1 MILPSRRFF
10 DPKGLAETRGAL
22 FKRPMSRIA
31 KSLAASL
38 LLALSLLF
46 AGLSP
51 PALAQIPGLPG
62 GGSAEAEAETATP
75 AASLLDL
82 LRDDTARAA
91 LIEELERAAT
101 ATTTAEPEPAA
112 PSAEILSFGR
122 SAALFTQSAAEA
134 AAESVQSFW
143 TALKAAPALFDD
155 LAGLDLGMLGG
166 AFTELLLLILSTA
179 TIFLILRRFAIPTY
193 RRMGTRARSATM
205 MSRILIYVGA
215 VAIDIL
221 IVIGAWAIGYVV
233 AIAVLGNAGQIGIRQ
248 TLYLNAFLV
257 VELART
263 AMRFVLSPSTK
274 DLRIVALGDTAARR
288 LSAAMSF
295 SIALLGYGQLLIV
308 PIVDESASIAA
319 GRGVSALISVIG
331 VLFLAF
337 LAVRHRK
344 SVAEWLLHETQ
355 PVAPSQ
361 PVMPEAA
368 APAPSSA
375 QEIDPN
381 LAADIAAGTAEAPPP
396 AEAEPVAAEAPP
408 LWEEKPHVTRRSP
421 ALVALAQSWH
431 WVALAYLAVL
441 LLLSLVSSGN
451 DAMGPTFASLRIA
464 GVFIVGF
471 MLSGALARAIAR
483 GVRLPSATSER
494 LPLLEGRLN
503 RFVPQ
508 VLLVLRL
515 LIVVV
520 VLLFTL
526 HTLGLIE
533 VNTWLQSQFGRQ
545 LIGTVIA
552 VSAILAVAF
561 AIWIALTSWIDYR
574 LNPAFGHVATSR
586 EQTLLTLLRNAATIA
601 LVVVT
606 MMFCLSE
613 IGLNI
618 GPLLASA
625 GVLGLA
631 IGFGAQKM
639 VQDIITG
646 IFIQFE
652 NAINVGD
659 VVTVAGMSGVVERL
673 TVRSV
678 SLRDVEGVFHIIPFS
693 SVDMVSNFMRDF
705 SFFLCDMGVAYR
717 ENINEVK
724 AAMFDA
730 FDELRRNK
738 DHAPYLLADLE
749 WLGLNAFGDS
759 AIILRARIKTAPGKQ
774 WGVGRAYNEILK
786 RIFDERNIEIPFP
799 HQTIYFGE
807 AKDGTTQPLR
817 VANAPE

>member
-1 MILPSRRFF
+1 MSRRS
-10 DPKGLAETRGAL
+10 TC
-22 FKRPMSRIA
+22 
-31 KSLAASL
+31 LAAPL
-38 LLALSLLF
+38 LLALTLLL
-46 AGLSP
+46 AGLA
-51 PALAQIPGLPG
+51 PALAQIPGLNG
-62 GGSAEAEAETATP
+62 P
-75 AASLLDL
+75 AASEAAPSAPAAALLEL
-82 LRDDTARAA
+82 LRDDAARAA
-91 LIEELERAAT
+91 LIGELERAAAT
-101 ATTTAEPEPAA
+101 AAAEDPVAP
-112 PSAEILSFGR
+112 PSAEILSLGR
-122 SAALFTQSAAEA
+122 SAALFTQGIAENAAR
-134 AAESVQSFW
+134 SVQDFW
-143 TALKAAPALFDD
+143 TALRAAPDLFDD
-155 LAGLDLGMLGG
+155 LAGLDLGLLGG
-166 AFTELLLLILSTA
+166 AVTELLLLILSTA
-179 TIFLILRRFAIPTY
+179 TIFLILRRLAIPTY
-193 RRMGTRARSATM
+193 RRMGGRARRASVTG
-205 MSRILIYVGA
+205 RVLLYLGA
-215 VAIDIL
+215 LAIDIL

-233 AIAVLGNAGQIGIRQ
+233 AIAVLGNAGQIGLRQ
-248 TLYLNAFLV
+248 TLYLNAFLG

-263 AMRFVLSPSTK
+263 AMRFVLSPATR
-274 DLRIVALGDTAARR
+274 DLRIVALGDRAAHT

-308 PIVDESASIAA
+308 PIVDDSASVAA
-319 GRGVSALISVIG
+319 GRGVSALISILG

-337 LAVRHRK
+337 LVVRHRRP
-344 SVAEWLLHETQ
+344 VADWLLHETQ
-355 PVAPSQ
+355 PVAPSRLE
-361 PVMPEAA
+361 PEPAVPA
-368 APAPSSA
+368 APAV
-375 QEIDPN
+375 QEIDPD
-381 LAADIAAGTAEAPPP
+381 LAADIATGSAEPPAPP
-396 AEAEPVAAEAPP
+396 AAEPVAPEPPP
-408 LWEEKPHVTRRSP
+408 LWEETAHVTRRSP

-431 WVALAYLAVL
+431 WFALAYLAVL
-441 LLLSLVSSGN
+441 LLLSLVSSGT

-464 GVFIVGF
+464 GVLIIGF

-483 GVRLPSATSER
+483 GVRLPGPTRER

-515 LIVVV
+515 LILAG

-526 HTLGLIE
+526 HTTGLID
-533 VNTWLQSQFGRQ
+533 VSLWLQSPFGRS
-545 LIGTVIA
+545 LFATVVA
-552 VSAILAVAF
+552 VSAILTASF

-586 EQTLLTLLRNAATIA
+586 EQTLLSLLRNAVTIA
-601 LVVVT
+601 LIVVT
-606 MMFCLSE
+606 LMFCLSE

-631 IGFGAQKM
+631 VGFGAQKL

-659 VVTVAGMSGVVERL
+659 VVSVAGISGVVERL

-678 SLRDVEGVFHIIPFS
+678 SLRDLNGVFHIIPFS

-717 ENINEVK
+717 ENVDEVR

-730 FDELRRNK
+730 FKELRRRPE
-738 DHAPYLLADLE
+738 HAAVILADLE
-749 WLGLNAFGDS
+749 WLGLDSFGDS
-759 AIILRARIKTAPGKQ
+759 AIVLRARIKTLPGKQ

-807 AKDGTTQPLR
+807 AKDGRTQSLR
-817 VANAPE
+817 VARPEG

>member
-1 MILPSRRFF
+1 MSRRS
-10 DPKGLAETRGAL
+10 TC
-22 FKRPMSRIA
+22 
-31 KSLAASL
+31 LAAPL
-38 LLALSLLF
+38 LLALTLLL
-46 AGLSP
+46 AGLA
-51 PALAQIPGLPG
+51 PALAQIPGLNG
-62 GGSAEAEAETATP
+62 P
-75 AASLLDL
+75 AASEAEPSAPAAALLEL
-82 LRDDTARAA
+82 LRDDAARAA
-91 LIEELERAAT
+91 LIGELERAAAT
-101 ATTTAEPEPAA
+101 AAAENPVAP
-112 PSAEILSFGR
+112 PSAEILSLGR
-122 SAALFTQSAAEA
+122 SAALFTQGIAENAAR
-134 AAESVQSFW
+134 SVQDFW
-143 TALKAAPALFDD
+143 SALRAAPDLFDD
-155 LAGLDLGMLGG
+155 LAGLDLGLLGG
-166 AFTELLLLILSTA
+166 AVTELLLLILSTA
-179 TIFLILRRFAIPTY
+179 TIFLILRRLAIPTY
-193 RRMGTRARSATM
+193 RRMGEWARRASVTGRV
-205 MSRILIYVGA
+205 LLYLGA
-215 VAIDIL
+215 LAIDFL

-233 AIAVLGNAGQIGIRQ
+233 AIAVLGNAGQIGLRQ

-263 AMRFVLSPSTK
+263 AMRFVLSPATR
-274 DLRIVALGDTAARR
+274 DLRIVALGDRAAHT

-308 PIVDESASIAA
+308 PIVDDSASVAA
-319 GRGVSALISVIG
+319 GRGVSALISILG

-337 LAVRHRK
+337 LVVRHRRP
-344 SVAEWLLHETQ
+344 VADWLLHETQ
-355 PVAPSQ
+355 PVAPSRLE
-361 PVMPEAA
+361 PEPAVPA
-368 APAPSSA
+368 APAV
-375 QEIDPN
+375 QEIDPD
-381 LAADIAAGTAEAPPP
+381 LAADIATGSAEPPAPP
-396 AEAEPVAAEAPP
+396 AAEPVAPEPPP
-408 LWEEKPHVTRRSP
+408 LWEETAQVTRRSP

-431 WVALAYLAVL
+431 WFALAYLAVL
-441 LLLSLVSSGN
+441 LLLSLVSSGT

-464 GVFIVGF
+464 GVLIIGF

-483 GVRLPSATSER
+483 GVRLPGPTRER

-515 LIVVV
+515 LILAG

-526 HTLGLIE
+526 HTTGLID
-533 VNTWLQSQFGRQ
+533 VSLWLQSPFGRS
-545 LIGTVIA
+545 LFATVVA
-552 VSAILAVAF
+552 VSAILTASF

-586 EQTLLTLLRNAATIA
+586 EQTLLSLLRNAVTIA
-601 LVVVT
+601 LIVVT
-606 MMFCLSE
+606 LMFCLSE

-631 IGFGAQKM
+631 VGFGAQKL

-659 VVTVAGMSGVVERL
+659 VVSVAGISGVVERL

-678 SLRDVEGVFHIIPFS
+678 SLRDLNGVFHIIPFS

-717 ENINEVK
+717 ENVDEVR

-730 FDELRRNK
+730 FKELRRRPE
-738 DHAPYLLADLE
+738 HAAVILADLE
-749 WLGLNAFGDS
+749 WLGLDSFGDS
-759 AIILRARIKTAPGKQ
+759 AIVLRARIKTLPGKQ

-807 AKDGTTQPLR
+807 AKDGRTQSLR
-817 VANAPE
+817 VARPEG

>member
-1 MILPSRRFF
+1 MPSLFRAFAA
-10 DPKGLAETRGAL
+10 PLLLCLLVLLAPLGLAA
-22 FKRPMSRIA
+22 
-31 KSLAASL
+31 
-38 LLALSLLF
+38 
-46 AGLSP
+46 
-51 PALAQIPGLPG
+51 PAQAQIPGLG
-62 GGSAEAEAETATP
+62 GQSAAPAETEPSA

-82 LRDDTARAA
+82 LRDDSARAA
-91 LIEELERAAT
+91 LIAELERAAT
-101 ATTTAEPEPAA
+101 GVAQEVEPPP
-112 PSAEILSFGR
+112 PSTELLSFGR
-122 SAALFTQSAAEA
+122 SAALFTQGIAESAAEN
-134 AAESVQSFW
+134 VQAFW
-143 TALKAAPALFDD
+143 QALKAAPALFDD

-166 AFTELLLLILSTA
+166 ALTELLLLIVSTA

-193 RRMGTRARSATM
+193 RRMGDRARAATLTG
-205 MSRILIYVGA
+205 RVLLYIGA
-215 VAIDIL
+215 LAIDIL

-233 AIAVLGNAGQIGIRQ
+233 AIAVIGNSGQIGIRQ
-248 TLYLNAFLV
+248 TLYLNAFLA
-257 VELART
+257 VELLRT
-263 AMRFVLSPSTK
+263 AMRFVLSPSTR
-274 DLRIVALGDTAARR
+274 DLRIVALDDRAARYI
-288 LSAAMSF
+288 SAAASF

-308 PIVDESASIAA
+308 PIVDEAASEAA
-319 GRGVSALISVIG
+319 GRGVSALISIIG
-331 VLFLAF
+331 VLFLAA
-337 LAVRHRK
+337 LVLLNRK
-344 SVAEWLLHETQ
+344 PVADWLLHETQ
-355 PVAPSQ
+355 PVAPTL
-361 PVMPEAA
+361 PVTEEAE
-368 APAPSSA
+368 APVASTA

-381 LAADIAAGTAEAPPP
+381 LAADIAAGTAEPPAPP
-396 AEAEPVAAEAPP
+396 EAEPVAVEAAPQ
-408 LWEEKPHVTRRSP
+408 WEERKHVARRSP
-421 ALVALAQSWH
+421 ALVAMAQAWH

-441 LLLSLVSSGN
+441 LMLSLVSPGG
-451 DAMGPTFASLRIA
+451 DAMGPIFASLRIA
-464 GVFIVGF
+464 AVFIVGF

-483 GVRLPSATSER
+483 GVRLPASTSAR
-494 LPLLEGRLN
+494 LPLLERRLN

-515 LIVVV
+515 MIAVTV
-520 VLLFTL
+520 VLFAL
-526 HTLGLIE
+526 HTIGI
-533 VNTWLQSQFGRQ
+533 VDVGSWLQSQLGRN
-545 LIGTVIA
+545 LLGTLIA
-552 VSAILAVAF
+552 VAAILGVAF

-586 EQTLLTLLRNAATIA
+586 EQTLLSLLRNAATIA
-601 LVVVT
+601 LIVVT
-606 MMFCLSE
+606 LMFCLAE

-659 VVTVAGMSGVVERL
+659 VVTVAGTSGVVERL

-678 SLRDVEGVFHIIPFS
+678 SLRDVEGIFHIIPFS

-705 SFFLCDMGVAYR
+705 SFYLCDMGVAYR
-717 ENINEVK
+717 ENIGEVK

-730 FDELRRNK
+730 FDELRRDK
-738 DHAPYLLADLE
+738 EHAPYLLADLE

-774 WGVGRAYNEILK
+774 WGAGRAYNEILK

-807 AKDGTTQPLR
+807 AKDGSTQALR
-817 VANAPE
+817 VDRPAEA

>member
-1 MILPSRRFF
+1 MSRRS
-10 DPKGLAETRGAL
+10 TC
-22 FKRPMSRIA
+22 
-31 KSLAASL
+31 LAAPL
-38 LLALSLLF
+38 LLALTLLL
-46 AGLSP
+46 AGLA
-51 PALAQIPGLPG
+51 PALAQIPGLNG
-62 GGSAEAEAETATP
+62 P
-75 AASLLDL
+75 AASEAAPSAPAAALLEL
-82 LRDDTARAA
+82 LRDDAARAA
-91 LIEELERAAT
+91 LIGELERAAAT
-101 ATTTAEPEPAA
+101 AAAAEDPVAP
-112 PSAEILSFGR
+112 PSAEILSLGR
-122 SAALFTQSAAEA
+122 SAALFTQGIAENAAR
-134 AAESVQSFW
+134 SVQDFW
-143 TALKAAPALFDD
+143 TALRAAPDLFDD
-155 LAGLDLGMLGG
+155 LAGLDLGLLGG
-166 AFTELLLLILSTA
+166 AVTELLLLILSTA
-179 TIFLILRRFAIPTY
+179 TIFLILRRLAIPTY
-193 RRMGTRARSATM
+193 RRMGERARRASVTG
-205 MSRILIYVGA
+205 RVLLYLGA
-215 VAIDIL
+215 LAIDIL

-233 AIAVLGNAGQIGIRQ
+233 AIAVLGNAGQIGLRQ
-248 TLYLNAFLV
+248 TLYLNAFLG

-263 AMRFVLSPSTK
+263 AMRFVLSPATR
-274 DLRIVALGDTAARR
+274 DLRIVALGDRAAHT

-308 PIVDESASIAA
+308 PIVDDSASVAA
-319 GRGVSALISVIG
+319 GRGVSALISILG

-337 LAVRHRK
+337 LVVRHRRP
-344 SVAEWLLHETQ
+344 VADWLLHETQ
-355 PVAPSQ
+355 PVAPSRLE
-361 PVMPEAA
+361 PEPAVPA
-368 APAPSSA
+368 APAV
-375 QEIDPN
+375 QEIDPD
-381 LAADIAAGTAEAPPP
+381 LAADIATGSAEPPAPP
-396 AEAEPVAAEAPP
+396 AAEPVAPEPPP
-408 LWEEKPHVTRRSP
+408 LWEETAHVTRRSP

-431 WVALAYLAVL
+431 WFALAYLAVL
-441 LLLSLVSSGN
+441 LLLSLVSSGT

-464 GVFIVGF
+464 GVLIIGF

-483 GVRLPSATSER
+483 GVRLPGPTRER

-515 LIVVV
+515 LILAG

-526 HTLGLIE
+526 HTTGLID
-533 VNTWLQSQFGRQ
+533 VSLWLQSPFGRS
-545 LIGTVIA
+545 LFATVVA
-552 VSAILAVAF
+552 VSAILTASF

-586 EQTLLTLLRNAATIA
+586 EQTLLSLLRNAVTIA
-601 LVVVT
+601 LIVVT
-606 MMFCLSE
+606 LMFCLSE

-631 IGFGAQKM
+631 VGFGAQKL

-659 VVTVAGMSGVVERL
+659 VVSVAGISGVVERL

-678 SLRDVEGVFHIIPFS
+678 SLRDLNGVFHIIPFS

-717 ENINEVK
+717 ENVDEVR

-730 FDELRRNK
+730 FKELRRRPE
-738 DHAPYLLADLE
+738 HAAVILADLE
-749 WLGLNAFGDS
+749 WLGLDSFGDS
-759 AIILRARIKTAPGKQ
+759 AIVLRARIKTLPGKQ

-807 AKDGTTQPLR
+807 AKDGRTQSLR
-817 VANAPE
+817 VARPEG

>member
-1 MILPSRRFF
+1 MSRRS
-10 DPKGLAETRGAL
+10 TC
-22 FKRPMSRIA
+22 
-31 KSLAASL
+31 LAAPL
-38 LLALSLLF
+38 LLALTLLL
-46 AGLSP
+46 AGLA
-51 PALAQIPGLPG
+51 PALAQIPGLNG
-62 GGSAEAEAETATP
+62 P
-75 AASLLDL
+75 AASEAEPSAPAAALLEL
-82 LRDDTARAA
+82 LRDDAARAA
-91 LIEELERAAT
+91 LIGELERAAAT
-101 ATTTAEPEPAA
+101 AAAEDPVAP
-112 PSAEILSFGR
+112 PSAEILSLGR
-122 SAALFTQSAAEA
+122 SAALFTQGIAENAAR
-134 AAESVQSFW
+134 SVQDFW
-143 TALKAAPALFDD
+143 TALRAAPDLFDD
-155 LAGLDLGMLGG
+155 LAGLDLGLLGG
-166 AFTELLLLILSTA
+166 AVTELLLLILSTA
-179 TIFLILRRFAIPTY
+179 TIFLILRRLAIPTY
-193 RRMGTRARSATM
+193 RRMGERARRASVTG
-205 MSRILIYVGA
+205 RVLLYLGA
-215 VAIDIL
+215 LAIDIL

-233 AIAVLGNAGQIGIRQ
+233 AIAVLGNAGQIGLRQ
-248 TLYLNAFLV
+248 TLYLNAFLG

-263 AMRFVLSPSTK
+263 AMRFVLSPATRN
-274 DLRIVALGDTAARR
+274 LRIVALGDRAAHT

-308 PIVDESASIAA
+308 PIVDDSASVAA
-319 GRGVSALISVIG
+319 GRGVSALISILG

-337 LAVRHRK
+337 LVVRHRRP
-344 SVAEWLLHETQ
+344 VADWLLHETQ
-355 PVAPSQ
+355 PVAPSR
-361 PVMPEAA
+361 PEPEPAVPA
-368 APAPSSA
+368 APAV
-375 QEIDPN
+375 QEIDPD
-381 LAADIAAGTAEAPPP
+381 LAADIATGSAEPPAPP
-396 AEAEPVAAEAPP
+396 EAEPVAPEPPP
-408 LWEEKPHVTRRSP
+408 LWEETAHVTRRSP

-431 WVALAYLAVL
+431 WFALAYLAVL
-441 LLLSLVSSGN
+441 LLLSLVSSGT

-464 GVFIVGF
+464 GVLIIGF

-483 GVRLPSATSER
+483 GVRLPGPTRER

-515 LIVVV
+515 FILAG

-526 HTLGLIE
+526 HTTGLID
-533 VNTWLQSQFGRQ
+533 VRLWLQSPFGRS
-545 LIGTVIA
+545 LFATVVA
-552 VSAILAVAF
+552 VSAILTASF

-586 EQTLLTLLRNAATIA
+586 EQTLLSLLRNAVTIA
-601 LVVVT
+601 LIVVT
-606 MMFCLSE
+606 LMFCLSE

-631 IGFGAQKM
+631 VGFGAQKL

-659 VVTVAGMSGVVERL
+659 VVSVAGISGVVERL

-678 SLRDVEGVFHIIPFS
+678 SLRDLNGVFHIIPFS

-717 ENINEVK
+717 ENVDEVR

-730 FDELRRNK
+730 FKELRRRPE
-738 DHAPYLLADLE
+738 HAAVILADLE
-749 WLGLNAFGDS
+749 WLGLDSFGDS
-759 AIILRARIKTAPGKQ
+759 AIVLRARIKTLPGKQ

-807 AKDGTTQPLR
+807 GKDGRTQSLR
-817 VANAPE
+817 MARPEG

>member
-1 MILPSRRFF
+1 MSRRS
-10 DPKGLAETRGAL
+10 TC
-22 FKRPMSRIA
+22 
-31 KSLAASL
+31 LAAPL
-38 LLALSLLF
+38 LLALTLLL
-46 AGLSP
+46 AGLA
-51 PALAQIPGLPG
+51 PALAQIPGLNG
-62 GGSAEAEAETATP
+62 P
-75 AASLLDL
+75 AASEAEPSAPAAALLEL
-82 LRDDTARAA
+82 LRDDAARAA
-91 LIEELERAAT
+91 LIGELERAAV
-101 ATTTAEPEPAA
+101 AAAAEDPVAP
-112 PSAEILSFGR
+112 PSAEILSLGR
-122 SAALFTQSAAEA
+122 SAALFTQGIAENAAR
-134 AAESVQSFW
+134 SVQDFW
-143 TALKAAPALFDD
+143 TALRAAPDLFDD
-155 LAGLDLGMLGG
+155 LAGLDLGLLGG
-166 AFTELLLLILSTA
+166 AVTELLLLILSTA
-179 TIFLILRRFAIPTY
+179 TIFLILRRLAIPTY
-193 RRMGTRARSATM
+193 RRMGERARRASVTG
-205 MSRILIYVGA
+205 RVLLYLGA
-215 VAIDIL
+215 LAIDIL

-233 AIAVLGNAGQIGIRQ
+233 AIAVLGNAGQIGLRQ
-248 TLYLNAFLV
+248 TLYLNAFLG

-263 AMRFVLSPSTK
+263 AMRFVLSPATR
-274 DLRIVALGDTAARR
+274 DLRIVALGDRAAHT

-308 PIVDESASIAA
+308 PIVDDSASVAA
-319 GRGVSALISVIG
+319 GRGVSALISILG

-337 LAVRHRK
+337 LVVRHRRP
-344 SVAEWLLHETQ
+344 VADWLLHETQ
-355 PVAPSQ
+355 PVAPSRLE
-361 PVMPEAA
+361 PEPAVPA
-368 APAPSSA
+368 APAV
-375 QEIDPN
+375 QEIDPD
-381 LAADIAAGTAEAPPP
+381 LAADIATGSAEPPAPP
-396 AEAEPVAAEAPP
+396 AAEPVAPEPPP
-408 LWEEKPHVTRRSP
+408 LWEETAHVTRRSP

-431 WVALAYLAVL
+431 WFALAYLAVL
-441 LLLSLVSSGN
+441 LLLSLVSSGT

-464 GVFIVGF
+464 GVLIIGF

-483 GVRLPSATSER
+483 GVRLPGPTRER

-515 LIVVV
+515 LILAG

-526 HTLGLIE
+526 HTTGLID
-533 VNTWLQSQFGRQ
+533 VSLWLQSPFGRS
-545 LIGTVIA
+545 LFATVVA
-552 VSAILAVAF
+552 VSAILTASF

-586 EQTLLTLLRNAATIA
+586 EQTLLSLLRNAVTIA
-601 LVVVT
+601 LIVVT
-606 MMFCLSE
+606 LMFCLSE

-631 IGFGAQKM
+631 VGFGAQKL

-659 VVTVAGMSGVVERL
+659 VVSVAGISGVVERL

-678 SLRDVEGVFHIIPFS
+678 SLRDLNGVFHIIPFS

-717 ENINEVK
+717 ENVDEVR

-730 FDELRRNK
+730 FKELRRRPE
-738 DHAPYLLADLE
+738 HAAVILADLE
-749 WLGLNAFGDS
+749 WLGLDSFGDS
-759 AIILRARIKTAPGKQ
+759 AIVLRARIKTLPGKQ

-807 AKDGTTQPLR
+807 AKDGRTQSLR
-817 VANAPE
+817 VARPEG

>member
-1 MILPSRRFF
+1 MSRRS
-10 DPKGLAETRGAL
+10 TC
-22 FKRPMSRIA
+22 
-31 KSLAASL
+31 LAAPL
-38 LLALSLLF
+38 LLALTLLL
-46 AGLSP
+46 AGLA
-51 PALAQIPGLPG
+51 PALAQIPGLNG
-62 GGSAEAEAETATP
+62 P
-75 AASLLDL
+75 AASEAEPSAPAAALLEL
-82 LRDDTARAA
+82 LRDDAARAA
-91 LIEELERAAT
+91 LIGELERAAV
-101 ATTTAEPEPAA
+101 AAAAEDPVAP
-112 PSAEILSFGR
+112 PSAEILSLGR
-122 SAALFTQSAAEA
+122 SAALFTQGIAENAAR
-134 AAESVQSFW
+134 SVQDFW
-143 TALKAAPALFDD
+143 TALRAAPDLFDD
-155 LAGLDLGMLGG
+155 LAGLDLGLLGG
-166 AFTELLLLILSTA
+166 AVTELLLLILSTA
-179 TIFLILRRFAIPTY
+179 TIFLILRRLAIPTY
-193 RRMGTRARSATM
+193 RRMGERARRASVTG
-205 MSRILIYVGA
+205 RVLLYLGA
-215 VAIDIL
+215 LAIDIL

-233 AIAVLGNAGQIGIRQ
+233 AIAVLGNAGQIGLRQ
-248 TLYLNAFLV
+248 TLYLNAFLG

-263 AMRFVLSPSTK
+263 AMRFVLSPATR
-274 DLRIVALGDTAARR
+274 DLRIVALGDRTAHT

-308 PIVDESASIAA
+308 PIVDDSASVAA
-319 GRGVSALISVIG
+319 GRGVSALISILG

-337 LAVRHRK
+337 LVVRHRRP
-344 SVAEWLLHETQ
+344 VADWLLHETQ
-355 PVAPSQ
+355 PVAPSRLE
-361 PVMPEAA
+361 PEPAVPA
-368 APAPSSA
+368 APAV
-375 QEIDPN
+375 QEIDPD
-381 LAADIAAGTAEAPPP
+381 LAADIATGSAEPPAPP
-396 AEAEPVAAEAPP
+396 AAEPVAPEPPP
-408 LWEEKPHVTRRSP
+408 LWEETAHVTRRSP

-431 WVALAYLAVL
+431 WFALAYLAVL
-441 LLLSLVSSGN
+441 LLLSLVSSGT

-464 GVFIVGF
+464 GVLIIGF

-483 GVRLPSATSER
+483 GVRLPGPTRER

-515 LIVVV
+515 LILAG

-526 HTLGLIE
+526 HTTGLID
-533 VNTWLQSQFGRQ
+533 VSLWLQSPFGRS
-545 LIGTVIA
+545 LFATVVA
-552 VSAILAVAF
+552 VSAILTASF

-586 EQTLLTLLRNAATIA
+586 EQTLLSLLRNAVTIA
-601 LVVVT
+601 LIVVT
-606 MMFCLSE
+606 LMFCLSE

-631 IGFGAQKM
+631 VGFGAQKL

-659 VVTVAGMSGVVERL
+659 VVSVAGISGVVERL

-678 SLRDVEGVFHIIPFS
+678 SLRDLNGVFHIIPFS

-717 ENINEVK
+717 ENVDEVR

-730 FDELRRNK
+730 FKELRRRPE
-738 DHAPYLLADLE
+738 HAAVILADLE
-749 WLGLNAFGDS
+749 WLGLDSFGDS
-759 AIILRARIKTAPGKQ
+759 AIVLRARIKTLPGKQ

-807 AKDGTTQPLR
+807 AKDGRTQSLR
-817 VANAPE
+817 VARPEG

>member
-1 MILPSRRFF
+1 MSRRS
-10 DPKGLAETRGAL
+10 TC
-22 FKRPMSRIA
+22 
-31 KSLAASL
+31 LAAPL
-38 LLALSLLF
+38 LLALTLLL
-46 AGLSP
+46 AGLA
-51 PALAQIPGLPG
+51 PALAQIPGLNG
-62 GGSAEAEAETATP
+62 P
-75 AASLLDL
+75 AASEAEPSAPAAALLEL
-82 LRDDTARAA
+82 LRDDAARAA
-91 LIEELERAAT
+91 LIGELERAAV
-101 ATTTAEPEPAA
+101 AAAAEDPVAP
-112 PSAEILSFGR
+112 PSAEILSLGR
-122 SAALFTQSAAEA
+122 SAALFTQGIAENAAR
-134 AAESVQSFW
+134 SVQDFW
-143 TALKAAPALFDD
+143 TALRAAPDLFDD
-155 LAGLDLGMLGG
+155 LAGLDLGLLGG
-166 AFTELLLLILSTA
+166 AVTELLLLILSTA
-179 TIFLILRRFAIPTY
+179 TIFLILRRLAIPTY
-193 RRMGTRARSATM
+193 RRMGERARRASVTG
-205 MSRILIYVGA
+205 RVLLYLGA
-215 VAIDIL
+215 LAIDIL

-233 AIAVLGNAGQIGIRQ
+233 AIAVLGNAGQIGLRQ
-248 TLYLNAFLV
+248 TLYLNAFLG

-263 AMRFVLSPSTK
+263 AMRFVLSPATR
-274 DLRIVALGDTAARR
+274 DLRIVALGDRTAHT

-308 PIVDESASIAA
+308 PIVDDSASVAA
-319 GRGVSALISVIG
+319 GRGVSALISILG

-337 LAVRHRK
+337 LVVRHRRP
-344 SVAEWLLHETQ
+344 VADWLLHETQ
-355 PVAPSQ
+355 PVAPSRLE
-361 PVMPEAA
+361 PEPAVPA
-368 APAPSSA
+368 APAV
-375 QEIDPN
+375 QEIDPD
-381 LAADIAAGTAEAPPP
+381 LAADIATGSAEPPAPP
-396 AEAEPVAAEAPP
+396 AAEPVAPEPPP
-408 LWEEKPHVTRRSP
+408 LWEETAHVTRRSP

-431 WVALAYLAVL
+431 WFALAYLAVL
-441 LLLSLVSSGN
+441 LLLSLVSSGT

-464 GVFIVGF
+464 GVLIIGF

-483 GVRLPSATSER
+483 GVWLPGPTRER

-515 LIVVV
+515 LILAG

-526 HTLGLIE
+526 HTTGLID
-533 VNTWLQSQFGRQ
+533 VSLWLQSPFGRS
-545 LIGTVIA
+545 LFATVVA
-552 VSAILAVAF
+552 VSAILTASF

-586 EQTLLTLLRNAATIA
+586 EQTLLSLLRNAVTIA
-601 LVVVT
+601 LIVVT
-606 MMFCLSE
+606 LMFCLSE

-631 IGFGAQKM
+631 VGFGAQKL

-659 VVTVAGMSGVVERL
+659 VVSVAGISGVVERL

-678 SLRDVEGVFHIIPFS
+678 SLRDLNGVFHIIPFS

-717 ENINEVK
+717 ENVDEVR

-730 FDELRRNK
+730 FKELRRRPE
-738 DHAPYLLADLE
+738 HAAVILADLE
-749 WLGLNAFGDS
+749 WLGLDSFGDS
-759 AIILRARIKTAPGKQ
+759 AIVLRARIKTLPGKQ

-807 AKDGTTQPLR
+807 AKDGRTQSLR
-817 VANAPE
+817 MARPEG